1 MTSIKSNL
9 SYKTKPLSVC
19 FDLDGT
25 LVDTAPDLIRVLN
38 IVINDVGLSDTDYK
52 TARKEI
58 GFGSRALIK
67 NALKRQ
73 NSYLSETLCDELQ
86 QKFLKLYASDIA
98 QKSTPFDGV
107 IEVLTG
113 LKRRGYDLSVCTN
126 KPGYLAKP
134 LLEYLDMTKYFTTII
149 GSDDIVRNKP
159 FADHIFA
166 CAGHSDTQRIVM
178 VGDGPPDTLAAKAA
192 NVPSVVVNYGY
203 STIPFYQLGGD
214 IILSRFRQLPSALVK
229 LTQS

>member
-67 NALKRQ
+67 NAFKRQ

-113 LKRRGYDLSVCTN
+113 LKRR
-126 KPGYLAKP
+126 
-134 LLEYLDMTKYFTTII
+134 
-149 GSDDIVRNKP
+149 
-159 FADHIFA
+159 
-166 CAGHSDTQRIVM
+166 
-178 VGDGPPDTLAAKAA
+178 
-192 NVPSVVVNYGY
+192 SVVVNYGY

-214 IILSRFRQLPSALVK
+214 IILSRFRQLPSPSSVLRLHAYNNHFSCEK
-229 LTQS
+229 SFPN